1 MLLIVIAS
9 IIAGASI
16 VLARNIN
23 SSLANKIGLLEGT
36 SINYIVGL
44 FFSVIFL
51 LISND
56 FFKLSTN
63 FKSIPV
69 WAFFGG
75 IIGVIVVA
83 VSNLVTPK
91 ISAFYLTLIM
101 FIGQLIAGIIIDYF
115 TQGLISIGKTIG
127 GSLVILGLSYNL
139 LIDKKAPIEKATNN

>member
-1 MLLIVIAS
+1 MLMIVIAS
-9 IIAGASI
+9 IVAGASI

-36 SINYIVGL
+36 FFNYIVGI

-56 FFKLSTN
+56 FLKLSTN
-63 FKSIPV
+63 YKSAPV

-75 IIGVIVVA
+75 ILGVIVVA

-101 FIGQLIAGIIIDYF
+101 FIGQLFTGIVIDYF
-115 TQGLISIGKTIG
+115 AQGLISLGKTIG
-127 GSLVILGLSYNL
+127 GVLVILGLSYNL
-139 LIDKKAPIEKATNN
+139 LIDKKASVENGTNN